1 MSWLR
6 DIDRWF
12 MAEVL
17 PNARSYR
24 MRAARLLGAD
34 GADDLVQ

>member
-1 MSWLR
+1 VRWLR

-17 PNARSYR
+17 PHTAAYR
-24 MRAARLLGAD
+24 PRGCAVRRTPTI
-34 GADDLVQ
+34 